1 MALNTDLIYSRLQLQ
16 FIIDLNTNIIS
27 HSQSWVV
34 NTRVLQPPIK
44 AISGEIAQRTLCVVL
59 TSGLPEGPIVL
70 EALLETR

>member
-1 MALNTDLIYSRLQLQ
+1 MALNTNL
-16 FIIDLNTNIIS
+16 IS

-44 AISGEIAQRTLCVVL
+44 AISGETAQRTLCVVL
-59 TSGLPEGPIVL
+59 TSGLPGGPIVL